1 MYMAVSIPNRESF
14 EKVGVGYLYR
24 ILNNRLV
31 ESYGEIKHRDEW
43 YYDSKHYEPKL
54 NIFVVISESGT
65 PIAKELCAGSA
76 GEVLEGKVW
85 LYTPDR
91 AKAAE
96 LLMNYEQEKIDKLI
110 EENKRAVAVHVKRI
124 DILMEEV

>member
-1 MYMAVSIPNRESF
+1 MSIVIRNSF

-43 YYDSKHYEPKL
+43 YYDSGYYEPEL

-76 GEVLEGKVW
+76 EEVLEGKVW

-110 EENKRAVAVHVKRI
+110 EEHKRAVAVHVKQI

>member
-14 EKVGVGYLYR
+14 KKVGVGYLYR

-43 YYDSKHYEPKL
+43 HYDSKHYEPEL

-65 PIAKELCAGSA
+65 PIAKERCAESA
-76 GEVLEGKVW
+76 GEVIDGKVW
-85 LYTPDR
+85 LEVYDR
-91 AKAAE
+91 RKAAE
-96 LLMNYEQEKIDKLI
+96 LLMKYEQEKIDKLI
-110 EENKRAVAVHVKRI
+110 EENKRAVAVHAKRI

>member
-43 YYDSKHYEPKL
+43 HYDSKHYEPEL
-54 NIFVVISESGT
+54 NIFVVISESGI
-65 PIAKELCAGSA
+65 PIAKERCAESA
-76 GEVLEGKVW
+76 GEVIDGKVW
-85 LYTPDR
+85 LEVYDR
-91 AKAAE
+91 RKAAE
-96 LLMNYEQEKIDKLI
+96 LLMKYEQEKIDKLI
-110 EENKRAVAVHVKRI
+110 EENKRAVAVHAKRI

>member
-43 YYDSKHYEPKL
+43 YYDSKHYESEL

-65 PIAKELCAGSA
+65 PIAKEHCAGSA

-96 LLMNYEQEKIDKLI
+96 LLMNYEQEKIDRLI
-110 EENKRAVAVHVKRI
+110 EENKRAVAVHVRRI

>member
-1 MYMAVSIPNRESF
+1 MTIGKPF

-31 ESYGEIKHRDEW
+31 ESYGEINHRDEW
-43 YYDSKHYEPKL
+43 YYNSEYYEPKL
-54 NIFVVISESGT
+54 NIFVVMSESGT
-65 PIAKELCAGSA
+65 PIAKEHCAGFA

-96 LLMNYEQEKIDKLI
+96 LLMNYEQEKIDRLI
-110 EENKRAVAVHVKRI
+110 EENKRAVAVHVRRI

>member
-1 MYMAVSIPNRESF
+1 M
-14 EKVGVGYLYR
+14 
-24 ILNNRLV
+24 
-31 ESYGEIKHRDEW
+31 
-43 YYDSKHYEPKL
+43 HYEPEL

-65 PIAKELCAGSA
+65 PIAKEHCAGSA

-91 AKAAE
+91 SKAAE
-96 LLMNYEQEKIDKLI
+96 LLMNYEQKKIDRLI
-110 EENKRAVAVHVKRI
+110 EEHKRAVAVHVRRI

>member
-1 MYMAVSIPNRESF
+1 MSIIIRNSF

-43 YYDSKHYEPKL
+43 YYDSGYYEPEL

-65 PIAKELCAGSA
+65 PIAQELCAGFA

>member
-1 MYMAVSIPNRESF
+1 MSIVIRNSF

-24 ILNNRLV
+24 ILNNQLV

-43 YYDSKHYEPKL
+43 YYDSKHYEPEL
-54 NIFVVISESGT
+54 NIFVVVSESGIT
-65 PIAKELCAGSA
+65 IAKEHCAGSA

-85 LYTPDR
+85 LYTQDR
-91 AKAAE
+91 SKAAE

-110 EENKRAVAVHVKRI
+110 EENNRAVAVHVRRI

>member
-1 MYMAVSIPNRESF
+1 MSIVIRNSF

-43 YYDSKHYEPKL
+43 YYDSGYYEPEL

-76 GEVLEGKVW
+76 EEVFEGKVW

-96 LLMNYEQEKIDKLI
+96 LLMKYEQEKIDKLI
-110 EENKRAVAVHVKRI
+110 EEHKRAVAVHVKQI

>member
-1 MYMAVSIPNRESF
+1 MSIVIRNSF

-31 ESYGEIKHRDEW
+31 ESYGEIKHSDEW
-43 YYDSKHYEPKL
+43 YYDSEYYVPEL

-65 PIAKELCAGSA
+65 PIAKEHCAGSA

-91 AKAAE
+91 SKAAE
-96 LLMNYEQEKIDKLI
+96 LLMNYEQKKIDRLI
-110 EENKRAVAVHVKRI
+110 EENKRAVAVHVRRI

>member
-43 YYDSKHYEPKL
+43 YYDSLHYEPEL

-65 PIAKELCAGSA
+65 PIAKEHCTGSA

-91 AKAAE
+91 SKAAE
-96 LLMNYEQEKIDKLI
+96 LLMNYEQKKIDRLI
-110 EENKRAVAVHVKRI
+110 EEHKRAVAVHVRRI

>member
-43 YYDSKHYEPKL
+43 HYNSEYYEPEL
-54 NIFVVISESGT
+54 NIFVLISESGT
-65 PIAKELCAGSA
+65 PIAKEYCAGSA

-96 LLMNYEQEKIDKLI
+96 LLMNYEQEKIDRLI
-110 EENKRAVAVHVKRI
+110 EENKRAVAVHVRRI